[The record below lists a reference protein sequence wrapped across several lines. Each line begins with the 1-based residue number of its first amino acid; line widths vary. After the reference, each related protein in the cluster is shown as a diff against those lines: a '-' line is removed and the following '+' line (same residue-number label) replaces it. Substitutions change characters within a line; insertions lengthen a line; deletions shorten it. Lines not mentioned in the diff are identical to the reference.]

1 MPQRSIAASRLLL
14 KPPTRP
20 LRRSLGALGQVQARL
35 EGTEAGEY
43 AEQAK
48 DFVDKNPIGAV
59 AALGGLAALL
69 LGTKGGRA
77 VTGGA
82 AKLGGLAAIGGI
94 AYKALRNYQEGK
106 PLTQG
111 VPGLEQLTAAPEGTS
126 FSELAHTND
135 TALLLIR
142 TMVATAAADGVI
154 EPSQRAAI
162 IGQLKGGGLNP
173 EAAQFLDA
181 EIQHPATVSEI
192 SAAVGSSKDLA
203 SQVYAAAHLIAS
215 SPQEKAFIENLAKAL
230 ALDPGLVAHIPM
242 RWRRRHI
249 DLEVKR
255 RRSGAS
261 RVKRRVAGN
270 GSANFTT
277 TGAFRYRSLTPNLRK
292 VHSTSLLPAK
302 PGQLE

>member
-1 MPQRSIAASRLLL
+1 MFDAKELLNRLTGGQPQSAVESAVSDAGAALDRGKQAATEAANQAASAL
-14 KPPTRP
+14 
-20 LRRSLGALGQVQARL
+20 SSALGEVQARL
-35 EGTEAGEY
+35 HGSEASEY
-43 AEQAK
+43 AEKAK

-59 AALGGLAALL
+59 AALGGLTALL

-106 PLTQG
+106 PLIQG

-162 IGQLKGGGLNP
+162 VGQLKGAGLNP

-181 EIQHPATVSEI
+181 
-192 SAAVGSSKDLA
+192 
-203 SQVYAAAHLIAS
+203 
-215 SPQEKAFIENLAKAL
+215 
-230 ALDPGLVAHIPM
+230 
-242 RWRRRHI
+242 
-249 DLEVKR
+249 
-255 RRSGAS
+255 
-261 RVKRRVAGN
+261 
-270 GSANFTT
+270 
-277 TGAFRYRSLTPNLRK
+277 
-292 VHSTSLLPAK
+292 
-302 PGQLE
+302 